1 MRLETFHRNG
11 PRAVSY
17 HRAAQQNGRR
27 PTARIRWRRPSQC
40 ESACSHGWTRAGN
53 CPSQPATRLQACSPL
68 AGSPDFRKQKPI
80 DALVAFLFDDC
91 LLLRMGNWQ
100 NFKFLPLLNDRLVAL
115 TIPIPFDDRG
125 IFGFYGGRH
134 RRRDQRCCYAS
145 EDKLAHR
152 SVSNE
157 LRLIQN
163 LEELQMFHLQTLD
176 RIFVLAEGNQMH
188 ERQEP
193 LSQLRVFERA

>member
-1 MRLETFHRNG
+1 LAL
-11 PRAVSY
+11 P
-17 HRAAQQNGRR
+17 AAEFTRMQPWLDTRGELSKSTRD
-27 PTARIRWRRPSQC
+27 PIAGLFPS
-40 ESACSHGWTRAGN
+40 SR
-53 CPSQPATRLQACSPL
+53 
-68 AGSPDFRKQKPI
+68 SPDFRKQKPI

-100 NFKFLPLLNDRLVAL
+100 NFKFLPLLSDRLVAL

-125 IFGFYGGRH
+125 IFGFYDGCH

-163 LEELQMFHLQTLD
+163 LEEFADVPFADPSLD
-176 RIFVLAEGNQMH
+176 RIFVLAEGNQMY